1 MKLTHISEKKVLTK
15 IQKRLQKVIRT
26 YEKVTLKMET
36 QLEKV
41 NQLPDQQEVA
51 TLRETIQTGLD
62 QSRKFLEKTKEDH
75 QKIIA
80 QLTAL

>member
-1 MKLTHISEKKVLTK
+1 MKLTQISEHKVLTK
-15 IQKRLQKVIRT
+15 ILKRLQKVIRT

-51 TLRETIQTGLD
+51 TLRETIRTGLD
-62 QSRKFLEKTKEDH
+62 QSRKFLEKAKEDYI
-75 QKIIA
+75 KIIA
-80 QLTAL
+80 QQAGL

>member
-1 MKLTHISEKKVLTK
+1 
-15 IQKRLQKVIRT
+15 
-26 YEKVTLKMET
+26 MET